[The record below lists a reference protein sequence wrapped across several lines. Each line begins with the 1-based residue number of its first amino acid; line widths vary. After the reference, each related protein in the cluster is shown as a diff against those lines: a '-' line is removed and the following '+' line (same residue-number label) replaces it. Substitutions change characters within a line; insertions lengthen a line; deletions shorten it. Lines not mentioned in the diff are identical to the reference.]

1 MFNTIKMI
9 TSKLKQS
16 AQRNHYEN
24 KQASIKKK
32 IFTMYITNKGLR
44 LRIYKEHLYPIIKDQ

>member
-1 MFNTIKMI
+1 MI